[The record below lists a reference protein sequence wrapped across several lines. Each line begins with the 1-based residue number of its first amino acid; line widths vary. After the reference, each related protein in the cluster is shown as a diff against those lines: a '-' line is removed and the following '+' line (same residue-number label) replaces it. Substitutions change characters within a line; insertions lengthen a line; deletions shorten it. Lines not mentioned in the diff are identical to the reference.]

1 MTKTTKAID
10 FEQQLESLEALVAS
24 LETGDLSLEDSMK
37 SFEQGIKVAREC
49 QKALKEAVW
58 TREMNSK
65 LESRE
70 HSLLHS
76 QDLLP
81 RIRVIRDVHEI
92 RHNGWIDLF
101 VL

>member
-49 QKALKEAVW
+49 QKALKEAEQKVEIL
-58 TREMNSK
+58 TRQGNELVSDHY
-65 LESRE
+65 SPC
-70 HSLLHS
+70 LLYTS
-76 QDLLP
+76 PSP
-81 RIRVIRDVHEI
+81 RD
-92 RHNGWIDLF
+92 
-101 VL
+101 